1 MKRRKQMKS
10 EDHIHFLSEL
20 LQQINE
26 LLAMVQE
33 YCDEMVGDDDE
44 EQYRIERH
52 NHRTPPF

>member
-1 MKRRKQMKS
+1 MKS

-33 YCDEMVGDDDE
+33 YCDEIFRDDDE
-44 EQYRIERH
+44 DQYRIDKQKQR
-52 NHRTPPF
+52 NVPF